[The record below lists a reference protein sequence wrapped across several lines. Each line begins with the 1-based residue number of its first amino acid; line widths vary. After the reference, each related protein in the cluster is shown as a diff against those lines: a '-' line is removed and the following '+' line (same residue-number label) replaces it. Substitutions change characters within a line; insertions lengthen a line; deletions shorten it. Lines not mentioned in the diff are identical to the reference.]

1 MNSDNRIM
9 VQCLLGKSA
18 RFQVA
23 WIREKAAV
31 IGNIVELIDDARR
44 SPGWRVISAGNRL
57 PEAYL
62 RERSRDYLR
71 TRRASDI

>member
-1 MNSDNRIM
+1 MNGNNSIL
-9 VQCLLGKSA
+9 VKCLLGKSS
-18 RFQVA
+18 RYQVA

-31 IGNIVELIDDARR
+31 VGNIVALVEDDRR
-44 SPGWRVISAGNRL
+44 DCGWQVISAGNRL